1 MKNYDSFKKR
11 MNLVIIQ
18 YKSQQSLTIYW
29 LSCWII
35 AFGADVCEN
44 LIISKFISQKAL
56 WPGWTENGYDSWD
69 SHGFFE
75 NHDFQM

>member
-29 LSCWII
+29 LSRWII
-35 AFGADVCEN
+35 AFGADVCE
-44 LIISKFISQKAL
+44 I
-56 WPGWTENGYDSWD
+56 
-69 SHGFFE
+69 
-75 NHDFQM
+75 